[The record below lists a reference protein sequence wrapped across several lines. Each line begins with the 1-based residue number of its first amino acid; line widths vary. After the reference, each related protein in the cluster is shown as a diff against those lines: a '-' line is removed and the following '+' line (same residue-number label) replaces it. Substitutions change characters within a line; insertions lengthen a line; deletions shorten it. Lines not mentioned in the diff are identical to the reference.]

1 MLRKLL
7 MVLGVVVSLLVIAA
21 LAAMLLIDPDDYRDE
36 IAQRSTDQLGREVS
50 LDGPMSLK
58 VFPWLAIEI
67 SDVGVGNPP
76 DFGEAPSL
84 ARVGSAIAS
93 IRVWPLIRGELEI
106 GAITLENAEFNLVTN
121 RAGRSNLDG
130 LLADPEPG
138 VERAEP
144 DLGTLAL
151 GQIRLRDI
159 RLVNLDQQTG
169 QRQMIRID
177 ALNLAPFRAEQPV
190 VFDLIASV
198 LDGEQ
203 EVVRISSLS
212 GTIQVARNLS
222 GIQLGNL
229 VGEFVLPAV
238 DASGQVNTNVALEL
252 GESTTA
258 RLSDFHARLNMA
270 DLALMLQAPSP
281 IVIEAGANTNAR
293 FDQVTVGINDD
304 RLTATGRVQLAPQVR
319 AELDLTGE
327 RLDLRALIPDE
338 SAPTTPRNGREAP
351 TDFTVMRD
359 ITARLGLELGTM
371 VLSDALSLDEV
382 EARARL
388 EDGVLV
394 LSPLNARL
402 FGGRFAG
409 RVEVDFTTD
418 PPRVVLQPSLEG
430 ILVDQ
435 VAALSGR
442 AAPVRGSGDMRL
454 DLAFSGLELDQI
466 LASLDGSGDF
476 NVADG
481 ALLGVDIRKL
491 ISQELTVSNLGNVAR
506 TFGGE
511 TRFDTFGGTMTARS
525 GVIELPDLNLVAA
538 DYGMSGRG
546 TIDLAAGQLDYRMEL
561 ALGEALTAQLPRTLR
576 QATEGRIPLA
586 IAGPISEPTV
596 IVDVAGIAERALR
609 GQIEQRLLRSRR
621 DREAEPEAE
630 TEAEP
635 DSDESAEDLGEDTEP
650 VAEEPE
656 RRQRSS
662 ELFLERVLREI
673 EQTVEEE
680 EDEEPLRVE
689 P

>member
-7 MVLGVVVSLLVIAA
+7 IGLGVLIGLLVLAAVAAMVLV
-21 LAAMLLIDPDDYRDE
+21 DPDDYRDE
-36 IAQRSTDQLGREVS
+36 IAQRASDRMGREVS

-76 DFGEAPSL
+76 DFGEAPRL
-84 ARVGSAIAS
+84 ARIGSATAS
-93 IRVWPLIRGELEI
+93 VRVWPLIRGELEI
-106 GAITLENAEFNLVTN
+106 GAITLEEAEFNLVTS

-130 LLADPEPG
+130 LLAEPEPG
-138 VERAEP
+138 VDRTEP
-144 DLGTLAL
+144 DLETLAL
-151 GQIRLRDI
+151 GQLRLRDV

-169 QRQMIRID
+169 QRQTIQID

-190 VFDLIASV
+190 AFDLAAAL
-198 LDGEQ
+198 LDGDE
-203 EVVRISSLS
+203 EVIRFSSLS
-212 GTIQVARNLS
+212 GMLEVARNL
-222 GIQLGNL
+222 GTVAIGNL
-229 VGEFVLPAV
+229 VGEFVLPAA
-238 DASGQVNTNVALEL
+238 DARGRVNTNASLEL
-252 GESTTA
+252 GDTTIA
-258 RLSDFHARLNMA
+258 RLSDFQARLNMA
-270 DLALMLQAPSP
+270 DLALMLQAPTP
-281 IVIEAGANTNAR
+281 IVVEAGARTHAR

-304 RLTATGRVQLAPQVR
+304 RLTATGRMQLAPEIS
-319 AELDLTGE
+319 AELDLRGD
-327 RLDLRALIPDE
+327 RLDLRGLMPDE
-338 SAPTTPRNGREAP
+338 TAPATPRDGSETP
-351 TDFTVMRD
+351 TDFTALQEM
-359 ITARLGLELGTM
+359 TARLGLELGTL
-371 VLSDALSLDEV
+371 VLSDALSLNEV

-388 EDGVLV
+388 ADGVLV

-402 FGGRFAG
+402 FGGRFDG
-409 RVEVDFTTD
+409 RVEVDFTAE
-418 PPRVVLQPSLEG
+418 PPRVVLQPSLDG

-561 ALGEALTAQLPRTLR
+561 VLGEAMTAQLPRTLR

-621 DREAEPEAE
+621 ERETEPE
-630 TEAEP
+630 TEP
-635 DSDESAEDLGEDTEP
+635 DSDESAEDMGEDTEP

-662 ELFLERVLREI
+662 DLFLERVLREI